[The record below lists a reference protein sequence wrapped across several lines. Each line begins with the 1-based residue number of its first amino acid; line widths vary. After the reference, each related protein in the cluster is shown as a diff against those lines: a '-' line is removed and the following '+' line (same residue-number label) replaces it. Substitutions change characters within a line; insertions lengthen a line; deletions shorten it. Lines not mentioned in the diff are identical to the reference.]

1 MEAEEFSVVLTGA
14 KFAAEESIR
23 GMKEMMYCGFAWVNV
38 YGVRKGS
45 KFSKVLEANGF
56 RHVAYAKAHQ
66 YWVSLGGQSMDVKE
80 TYASAM
86 AKALSA
92 AGLRA
97 FAESRAD

>member
-1 MEAEEFSVVLTGA
+1 MEDNEFAVVLTGA

-23 GMKEMMYCGFAWVNV
+23 GMKEMMYCGFAWVDV

-45 KFSKVLEANGF
+45 KFSKVLESFGF
-56 RHVAYAKAHQ
+56 RHSSYAKSHQ
-66 YWVSLGGQSMDVKE
+66 YWVSVGGQSMDVKE

-86 AKALSA
+86 AAALTA

-97 FAESRAD
+97 FAGSRAD